1 MKLRTL
7 SENEIFITFTALAL
21 LLLSAYICGRLMEKI
36 NAPKVVG
43 ESVGGML
50 FGGTLLCHFFPEH
63 ISGIFNGFAEEGK
76 VLNLF
81 YQLD

>member
-7 SENEIFITFTALAL
+7 SENEIFITFKALAL

-36 NAPKVVG
+36 NAPKVV
-43 ESVGGML
+43 
-50 FGGTLLCHFFPEH
+50 GTLLCHFFPEH

-81 YQLD
+81 YQLG

>member
-1 MKLRTL
+1 
-7 SENEIFITFTALAL
+7 
-21 LLLSAYICGRLMEKI
+21 MEKI

-50 FGGTLLCHFFPEH
+50 FGGTLLCHFFPER

-81 YQLD
+81 YQLG